1 MKKAQVSPEMLMSIG
16 AAIMLFFLVLLLIA
30 DKRENLRDLESYVSE
45 REACIKLADAI
56 VNAYTDGITTELT
69 IYYNATISP
78 NVLRVGIVTCT
89 YPINTVSNLTNN
101 IFTINNGQ
109 VRIEMQ
115 GENVTIQNV

>member
-1 MKKAQVSPEMLMSIG
+1 MKKAQISPEMLMSIG
-16 AAIMLFFLVLLLIA
+16 AAILIFFLVLLLIA

-45 REACIKLADAI
+45 RETCIQLADAI